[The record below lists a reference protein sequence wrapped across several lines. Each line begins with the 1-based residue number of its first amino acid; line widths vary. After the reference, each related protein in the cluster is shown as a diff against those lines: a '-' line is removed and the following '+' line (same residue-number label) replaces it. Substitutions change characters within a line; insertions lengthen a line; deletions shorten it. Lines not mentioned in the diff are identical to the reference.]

1 LKRSEH
7 IEAEPVVAPPWA
19 ARRRRARELRDRWP
33 HAAEMLRLYAA
44 LLDVHE
50 PASRAAL
57 DDRPAPAE
65 MAGYIA
71 ARVMPAVVAAT
82 VDAGPPGLSRAAR
95 EPLGSPTTTV
105 AAWLAGERQAQ
116 VAEYLA
122 RAASAPVLEALGR
135 LVPLPRSRSDRGC
148 PRCGGPPLL
157 AYLADSG
164 ETLVTAPQR
173 LLCARCGGAW
183 IHERLSCAGC
193 GERSSAKRS
202 IFSDDERMPA
212 LQVEACESCRR
223 YLITVDGRRDAAA
236 VPIVDELVA
245 LPLDLHARE
254 RGFVK
259 IAPNLMGI

>member
-1 LKRSEH
+1 
-7 IEAEPVVAPPWA
+7 
-19 ARRRRARELRDRWP
+19 
-33 HAAEMLRLYAA
+33 MLRLYVA

-50 PASRAAL
+50 PASRDAL
-57 DDRPAPAE
+57 DARPAPAE
-65 MAGYIA
+65 MAAYIA
-71 ARVMPAVVAAT
+71 ARVMPAVVGAT
-82 VDAGPPGLSRAAR
+82 LEAGPSALARAAR
-95 EPLGSPTTTV
+95 EPIDAPAAV
-105 AAWLAGERQAQ
+105 VAWLAGERQAP

-122 RAASAPVLEALGR
+122 RAASAPVLEALGP
-135 LVPLPRSRSDRGC
+135 LGPLPRSRSDRGC

-157 AYLADSG
+157 AYVRDSG
-164 ETLVTAPQR
+164 EALVTAPHR

-183 IHERLSCAGC
+183 IHERLGCAGC

-212 LQVEACESCRR
+212 VQVEACERCRR
-223 YLITVDGRRDAAA
+223 YLITVDGRRDEAA
-236 VPIVDELVA
+236 VPVVDELAA